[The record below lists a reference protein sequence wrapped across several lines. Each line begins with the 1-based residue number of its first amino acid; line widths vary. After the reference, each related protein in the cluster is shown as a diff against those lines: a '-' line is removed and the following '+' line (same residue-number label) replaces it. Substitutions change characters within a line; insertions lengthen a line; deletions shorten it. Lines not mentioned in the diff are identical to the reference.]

1 MTKQGHAQLASNA
14 GAGNGS
20 DVMWSGGKTAFLAQA
35 TFGGGSVKLQIKVDI
50 GGTAAY
56 ADVTSV
62 TLSAAGM
69 VVADLPPGTYRA
81 VVTTS
86 TAAYARLVHVGV

>member
-1 MTKQGHAQLASNA
+1 MASSLHVDLMSNS

-20 DVMWSGGKTAFLAQA
+20 DKIWEGGKTAFLAEA
-35 TFGGGSVKLQIKVDI
+35 TFGGGSVKLQIKLPQ
-50 GGTAAY
+50 GSY

-69 VVADLPPGTYRA
+69 VVSDLPPGTYRA
-81 VVTTS
+81 VATTA
-86 TAAYARLVHVGV
+86 TAVYCRLVRVSICA

>member
-1 MTKQGHAQLASNA
+1 MPQGQAVTLMENS

-20 DVMWSGGKTAFLAQA
+20 DVYWVGGKTAFIAEA
-35 TFGGGSVKLQIKVDI
+35 TFGGGSVKLQIKLPQ
-50 GGTAAY
+50 GTY

-69 VVADLPPGTYRA
+69 VSTDLPPGSYRA
-81 VVTTS
+81 VATTA
-86 TAAYARLVHVGV
+86 TGVYSKLIAIPY

>member
-1 MTKQGHAQLASNA
+1 MSN
-14 GAGNGS
+14 GTGNGS
-20 DVMWSGGKTAFLAQA
+20 DVAWMGGKTAFLAEA
-35 TFGGGSVKLQIKVDI
+35 TFGGGTVKLQIKLPQ
-50 GGTAAY
+50 GTY

-69 VVADLPPGTYRA
+69 VVSDLPQGTYRA
-81 VVTTS
+81 VATTA